1 MTKFKNLSETNL
13 SLFIGS
19 GYLVIPSLGISNGIQ
34 ITKQSIKP
42 VVPFKGTLQFI
53 TDTDIEESLLI
64 QNGFKEAL
72 PDEVKDNVN
81 PSKKTSSKPKKSSKK
96 SSKSESDS
104 KEPIIEKDLGGD
116 SDENLSGEGDNDDSD
131 ILRNFEDDGNPD
143 ITPDIE

>member
-13 SLFIGS
+13 SIFIGS

-64 QNGFKEAL
+64 QNGFKEAPL
-72 PDEVKDNVN
+72 DSIN
-81 PSKKTSSKPKKSSKK
+81 PSKKTSSKPKKSSK
-96 SSKSESDS
+96 SESDS
-104 KEPIIEKDLGGD
+104 KEPIIKKDLEGD
-116 SDENLSGEGDNDDSD
+116 SDENLGGEGDNDDSD
-131 ILRNFEDDGNPD
+131 VLRNDEDDGNPD
-143 ITPDIE
+143 ITPDVE

>member
-13 SLFIGS
+13 SIFIG
-19 GYLVIPSLGISNGIQ
+19 GGCLVIPSLGISNGIQ

-72 PDEVKDNVN
+72 PDEFKDDIN
-81 PSKKTSSKPKKSSKK
+81 PSKKTSSKPKKSSK
-96 SSKSESDS
+96 SESDS
-104 KEPIIEKDLGGD
+104 KEPIIKKDLEGD
-116 SDENLSGEGDNDDSD
+116 SDENLGGEGDNDDSD